1 MGVVKNLMV
10 RVGADV
16 RGVVNGMK
24 SARSATAQA
33 SDGIKKSGKETKRS
47 IIDAFTA
54 PAKAV
59 KEYTTTV
66 TETRAKHQATSQNV
80 EVLTDKLIKLEETY
94 GTIKNATDG
103 MDLSQSL
110 SQQIT
115 DTEKSLEGINAKI
128 HKTQAAINAIG
139 NAKSAGK
146 AARLESLKIELQNLT
161 ADSDAAAAHLT
172 ALDQAA
178 AKIGPSNMGAASAAG
193 LKQMEQEIINTRNE
207 LTVTKQVAAELGT
220 KLQSLKL
227 GPTLLAMLRK
237 VGSAAAQAA
246 GSGVKKLGNG
256 IKNLAVGAAKGVVS
270 LPGKLLKIGKSA
282 SSSCGGLQKMV
293 RSIRNIGIASL
304 GMRVATGM
312 FGKLRSI
319 VSSYIYQNDALNAS
333 VTSLKNQLGEALLP
347 AINLVMTAMQSLM
360 PVIKAVSGAI
370 NSIFEVLFGKAEAT
384 SSAIQNTAEAAG
396 AAAESL
402 DTYGFD
408 QITKVSDNSGGGSS
422 DGSSGST
429 ATDQAA
435 EQSSLVKK
443 LTGWIQELKAAFV
456 EGDWSGLG
464 QIVGDGI
471 NSVIAAIDA
480 VDWGAKAGTFA
491 NNLFT
496 SLRSAV
502 TTIDFTGIGATA
514 GQMLTSAMG
523 QSDWKAVGEILGK
536 RLLMLPSIGVG
547 FVLNA
552 DWALIGQSVTECT
565 SGALQTVTDWIRGV
579 DWLQLGECAAT
590 LIANV
595 NWKQLANDLFTFF
608 GTALGAGVTQL
619 WGFINGAVRSI
630 KSYFT
635 EKIKECGGNVALGLL
650 KGILDG
656 LGNIVLWVYQNVVTP
671 FLNGF
676 KSINL
681 GMQNAFNSL
690 WTGIKGVINTI
701 IGGVENMVNWVID
714 GVNGLIR
721 AFNKVA
727 SVGEYFGLELEVS
740 EIGHKSLPR
749 LAKGTIV
756 DGPTAAIIGEE
767 GKEAVMPLENHT
779 GWITDLAQKIN
790 QQSGSKAT
798 SLALAIY
805 FRSRKLAEYVIQD
818 INQIT
823 KEKGQCPIYI

>member
-16 RGVVNGMK
+16 RGVVSGMK

-47 IIDAFTA
+47 IVDAFTA

-66 TETRAKHQATSQNV
+66 TETRAKHQAASQNV
-80 EVLTDKLIKLEETY
+80 EVLTDKLTKMEETY

-103 MDLSQSL
+103 LDLSKSL
-110 SQQIT
+110 SQQIS
-115 DTEKSLEGINAKI
+115 DTEKSLDGINAKI
-128 HKTQAAINAIG
+128 RKTQAEINAIG
-139 NAKSAGK
+139 NARSASK

-178 AKIGPSNMGAASAAG
+178 EKIGPSNMGAASAAG

-207 LTVTKQVAAELGT
+207 ITVTKQVAAELGT

-237 VGSAAAQAA
+237 VGSTAAQAA

-256 IKNLAVGAAKGVVS
+256 LKNLAVGAAKGVVS

-282 SSSCGGLQKMV
+282 SSSCGGLEKMV

-319 VSSYIYQNDALNAS
+319 VSNYIYQNDALNAS
-333 VTSLKNQLGEALLP
+333 VTSLRNQLGEALLP
-347 AINLVMTAMQSLM
+347 AINLVMTAMQRLM

-370 NSIFEVLFGKAEAT
+370 NSIFEALFGKAEAT
-384 SSAIQNTAEAAG
+384 SVAIQGAAETAG
-396 AAAESL
+396 AAADSL

-408 QITKVSDNSGGGSS
+408 QITKVSDNSGGGSTG
-422 DGSSGST
+422 GSSGSVST
-429 ATDQAA
+429 NQAT

-456 EGDWSGLG
+456 AGDWAGLG
-464 QIVGDGI
+464 QIVGDGV
-471 NSVIAAIDA
+471 NSAIAAIEA

-496 SLRSAV
+496 SLHSAV
-502 TTIDFTGIGATA
+502 TTIDFTGIGVTA
-514 GQMLTSAMG
+514 GQMLSSTMG
-523 QSDWKAVGEILGK
+523 QIDWKMVGEMMGK
-536 RLLMLPSIGVG
+536 GLLMLPSIAVG
-547 FVLNA
+547 FVLGA

-608 GTALGAGVTQL
+608 GTALGAGVTFL
-619 WGFINGAVRSI
+619 WGFIDGAVVNI
-630 KSYFT
+630 KNYFT
-635 EKIKECGGNVALGLL
+635 EKIEECGGNVALGLL

-656 LGNIVLWVYQNVVTP
+656 LGNIALWVYQNVVTP

-676 KSINL
+676 KSINI
-681 GMQNAFNSL
+681 GMQNAFNAL

-701 IGGVENMVNWVID
+701 IGGVENMVNWVIS
-714 GVNGLIR
+714 GVNGLIG

-727 SVGEYFGLELEVS
+727 SAGEYFGLDLKISKISEV
-740 EIGHKSLPR
+740 SLPR

-790 QQSGSKAT
+790 QQGGSKAT